1 MPNALLFLEFLGTSE
16 LLMIAVVALLLFG
29 PRKLPEISRTLGKSL
44 AEFKRASDDFKRT
57 WEYEV
62 ELERRKPALDA
73 AEEPRADAGETTE
86 QSASATAPS
95 AWGAT
100 TSGVTAEELMNR
112 AVRAQQESQT
122 VARTSSGAEVGTS
135 LGDGASEIVA
145 EGSVT
150 KGSAASLN
158 GGAAA
163 PDEGDQGDIELNAS

>member
-62 ELERRKPALDA
+62 ELERRKPTLDA
-73 AEEPRADAGETTE
+73 AEEPRADVGETTE
-86 QSASATAPS
+86 QSASATAPSAS

-112 AVRAQQESQT
+112 AVRAQPESQT
-122 VARTSSGAEVGTS
+122 VARTSSGAEARTS
-135 LGDGASEIVA
+135 AGDGASESVA
-145 EGSVT
+145 E
-150 KGSAASLN
+150 GSAASLN

-163 PDEGDQGDIELNAS
+163 PDEGDQGEIELNAS